1 MFANGLGNVLGA
13 FFCAFPGTGAFARS
27 AVMSKSG
34 ARTPLSSFFVG
45 IIVVLAIY
53 VFTPAFKY
61 IPMAS
66 LCAIIAHS
74 VTDLIFGPTVWRK
87 FWELNPMELLI
98 FACAYIISLFTRID
112 IAVYVPVVL
121 SVLVQLYRSAR
132 PQYAILGRI
141 DLDPELGEITNEK
154 QTKQDYIEDMNEI
167 DKLDNALFFS
177 QDHPTLSSYVQPVD
191 AGIVCFQPQEN
202 IVFQNSAFVFDKLSE
217 EIEKTTRRGKLPAE
231 KMGDRP
237 WNNTE
242 GVGKSQLKPLLHSVV
257 LDLSGVHQMD
267 YSGMETLL
275 HTAVSTERYSGQHV
289 HWYIVT
295 GESMAVR
302 KSLLFAGFGNQRSDG
317 KVPGR
322 FLSDLRHGI
331 EEGGHRPGVEGCRSF
346 DPAAANHDSDD
357 EKNAFDQIIVIEQVE
372 KQHRRP
378 SLIQKAM
385 GKHSKDSLSTLDQDQ
400 QDRPQEF
407 NTTPCNDSAR
417 WCYCNNTSI
426 APNTR
431 ITAIH
436 DRFPFFF
443 RSLHEAVR
451 AALIGKA
458 ISDSHSLDSISVIS
472 DRDQTTSPGE
482 SSSA

>member
-1 MFANGLGNVLGA
+1 MSQELFSNGLGNVLGA
-13 FFCAFPGTGAFARS
+13 FFCSYPGTGAFARS

-34 ARTPLSSFFVG
+34 ARTPLASFFVG

-87 FWELNPMELLI
+87 FWDLNPVELLV

-132 PQYAILGRI
+132 PGYAVLGRV
-141 DLDPELGEITNEK
+141 DLDPELGDMTNEK
-154 QTKQDYIEDMNEI
+154 RTKQQEFEDTNAV
-167 DKLDNALFFS
+167 DTLDHTLFFP
-177 QDHPTLSSYVQPVD
+177 QNHPTLGSYVQPID
-191 AGIVCFQPQEN
+191 SGIVCFQPQEN
-202 IVFQNSAFVFDKLSE
+202 IVFQNAAFTFDKLFE
-217 EIEKTTRRGKLPAE
+217 EIEHTTRRGKLPAE

-267 YSGMETLL
+267 YSGMEALTDAAV
-275 HTAVSTERYSGQHV
+275 TAERYSGQHV

-302 KSLLFAGFGNQRSDG
+302 KALLFAGFGNQRSDG
-317 KVPGR
+317 KTPGR
-322 FLSDLRHGI
+322 FLSDLRHGVP
-331 EEGGHRPGVEGCRSF
+331 EDGHRPGVEGCRSY
-346 DPAAANHDSDD
+346 DPHAAVSHDD
-357 EKNAFDQIIVIEQVE
+357 EKNDFDQVVVIEQVE
-372 KQHRRP
+372 RQERRP
-378 SLIQKAM
+378 SFMHKAM
-385 GKHSKDSLSTLDQDQ
+385 GRSNQDSSSTLDQDAQ
-400 QDRPQEF
+400 PYS
-407 NTTPCNDSAR
+407 DSAQ
-417 WCYCNNTSI
+417 WCYCHNTSI
-426 APNTR
+426 APNSK
-431 ITAIH
+431 ITAVH

-458 ISDSHSLDSISVIS
+458 ISASHPLDNISVIS
-472 DRDQTTSPGE
+472 DRDGTTSPGE
-482 SSSA
+482 SSSS